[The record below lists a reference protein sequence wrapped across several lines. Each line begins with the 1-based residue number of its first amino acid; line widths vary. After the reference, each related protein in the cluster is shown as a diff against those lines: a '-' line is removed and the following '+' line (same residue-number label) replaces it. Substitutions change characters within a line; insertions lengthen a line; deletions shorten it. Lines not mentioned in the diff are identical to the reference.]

1 MYFPNTKY
9 DNYRYTKEEK
19 RKDRYMKL
27 INRDVWVMYL
37 KAVKYILI
45 VTKRM
50 NIKWVIL
57 FFNLFI

>member
-27 INRDVWVMYL
+27 INRDV
-37 KAVKYILI
+37 
-45 VTKRM
+45 
-50 NIKWVIL
+50 
-57 FFNLFI
+57 